1 MSIFEDKQKMGLISS
16 ELKNRHNVKTNCVCF
31 SAVISG
37 LKQEEKYAVYEDNY
51 YRLQEY
57 KSQEKELGIDLE
69 TLVKA
74 QQQGIWVKSKRNG
87 IEYGKSVFI
96 GNTVIRCSVYSTKYA
111 SNRGRSYKTKN
122 IKDYGK
128 TWALTREALE

>member
-57 KSQEKELGIDLE
+57 KSQEKELGIDLA
-69 TLVKA
+69 TLIKA
-74 QQQGIWVKSKRNG
+74 QQQGIWVKSKRTG
-87 IEYGKSVFI
+87 IEYGKAVLI
-96 GNTVIRCSVYSTKYA
+96 GNTFIRCSVYSTKYA

-128 TWALTREALE
+128 TWALTREELE

>member
-16 ELKNRHNVKTNCVCF
+16 ELKNRHNVKTKCTCF

-96 GNTVIRCSVYSTKYA
+96 GNTVIRCSVYSTKYTN
-111 SNRGRSYKTKN
+111 NRGRSYKTKN

-128 TWALTREALE
+128 TWALTREELE